1 MKHNDNSLLENILE
15 TIVIL
20 MVTGIYCV
28 PFFCMGV
35 GLGTGIFG

>member
-1 MKHNDNSLLENILE
+1 MNHDKSLSEKVIE